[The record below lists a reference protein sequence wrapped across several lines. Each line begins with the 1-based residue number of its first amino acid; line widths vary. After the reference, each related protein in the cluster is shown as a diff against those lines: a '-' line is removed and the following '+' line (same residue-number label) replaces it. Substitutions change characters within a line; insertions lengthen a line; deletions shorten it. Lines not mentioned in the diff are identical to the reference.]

1 MPNCCVCNH
10 PNRTNAKFCAHCR
23 APLILQNKYRI
34 TRLLGRGGYGA
45 VYQAEQLHLGNAPCA
60 VKELLPDPK
69 ATPAQQQ
76 AASEQFRLEAGLLA
90 NLNHPAL
97 PKVTDFFTEGNSH
110 FLVMEYVEGE
120 TLEERLTRN
129 GGPLPKAQVLAWA
142 SELCDVLT
150 YLHTRQPS
158 PVIHRDVKPA
168 NIKITPDGKLKL
180 IDFGISKVLAKGTG
194 DAARAVS
201 PPYSPLEQYGKGLR
215 TDARSD
221 IYALGVTLYEL
232 LTNRLP
238 PEAPDRATEAVI
250 PPRQFNPALSP
261 HTETVIL
268 KAMAEKAD
276 ERYQSAVELKQALTT
291 PLVPPFV
298 FRGGGQARDLQ
309 ELVRLCESK
318 PQDAIWHLMNGHFEP
333 WLTALGRADLARA
346 ATFARQSTVGG
357 RGLEQ
362 FLDATGL
369 PHTYT
374 YKPPSPPPPPP
385 PQPQRGWAW
394 LAVAVAAIVLCAMGA
409 TIFGFQQIQQQQS
422 AQAMATTEARATM
435 QVKVTAQ
442 AQATATAQVQ
452 ATITE
457 QALAT
462 VRAEVYAVA
471 TGRAKTATTTVTTAQ
486 VQATPTL
493 TAALI
498 LSTKSPFKDLTFGR
512 GGIVSKTN
520 CRVKELVTTVTQ
532 EMLIDDP
539 YFYFAMPFHTSD
551 IGKKIYWS
559 VLGPDP
565 KATREK
571 IERELETDD
580 DQCFW
585 QGFAMDP
592 MTTPGTYWLEITFD
606 REVVYRTALKI
617 EYANIT
623 SRRPIRES
631 FGRFTFGRGGLSRR
645 TCLVATVT
653 DRINQN
659 DMKDDPWL
667 YFASPYAISD
677 IGQTYYWTVYKPDGS
692 IAFNRIERTL
702 QDEFWLCAVQGFSL
716 GETPS
721 KGKYRLVIEYRS
733 RLVFDKMFTIE

>member
-76 AASEQFRLEAGLLA
+76 AAAKQFRLEAGLLA

-215 TDARSD
+215 TDAHSD

-232 LTNRLP
+232 LTNHLP

-422 AQAMATTEARATM
+422 AQATATAHAHTTA
-435 QVKVTAQ
+435 TAQ
-442 AQATATAQVQ
+442 AQATATAQAQ
-452 ATITE
+452 ATATAQAQATATAQAQATATAQAQATATAQAQATATAQAQATATAQAQATATAQAQATAAIKATLAARPPSKQIEIRADTGWQDTGLYFQQGETVIITYLSGKWNPCAPYGCPAVDASGDSDIPLDWSDNIVKGC
-457 QALAT
+457 QHAAL
-462 VRAEVYAVA
+462 VA
-471 TGRAKTATTTVTTAQ
+471 RISSDAPFCAGQHFTGRATQ
-486 VQATPTL
+486 SGNL
-493 TAALI
+493 L
-498 LSTKSPFKDLTFGR
+498 LSINDRQLA
-512 GGIVSKTN
+512 
-520 CRVKELVTTVTQ
+520 
-532 EMLIDDP
+532 DD
-539 YFYFAMPFHTSD
+539 
-551 IGKKIYWS
+551 
-559 VLGPDP
+559 
-565 KATREK
+565 E
-571 IERELETDD
+571 
-580 DQCFW
+580 
-585 QGFAMDP
+585 
-592 MTTPGTYWLEITFD
+592 
-606 REVVYRTALKI
+606 
-617 EYANIT
+617 
-623 SRRPIRES
+623 
-631 FGRFTFGRGGLSRR
+631 
-645 TCLVATVT
+645 
-653 DRINQN
+653 
-659 DMKDDPWL
+659 
-667 YFASPYAISD
+667 
-677 IGQTYYWTVYKPDGS
+677 GS
-692 IAFNRIERTL
+692 IIVRIE
-702 QDEFWLCAVQGFSL
+702 V
-716 GETPS
+716 
-721 KGKYRLVIEYRS
+721 K
-733 RLVFDKMFTIE
+733 